1 MRWPQGGGGRGEGA
15 VTHSSPPTA
24 LCPSQ
29 KVHLPFDERDK
40 PARVGVIDDH
50 GMDVSL
56 ITLAGAIY
64 KHKNS
69 RRFCQTLMH
78 ITILVLTLLE
88 GPAAPV
94 QMYI

>member
-1 MRWPQGGGGRGEGA
+1 MSFAEALLYVHAPPEVQGEQL
-15 VTHSSPPTA
+15 T
-24 LCPSQ
+24 
-29 KVHLPFDERDK
+29 VHLPYDERDK
-40 PARVGVIDDH
+40 PAHVGVIDDH